1 MNPRLPYPIT
11 TPADLL
17 ALVPSVLGFHPE
29 DSLVLVVTAGEV
41 GQLHARIDLPGLD
54 EAGVAE
60 VVDTVLTAVTR
71 SGAREVAMVVYSAD
85 EMLAEDLV
93 DHLVDILE
101 VRRVDVVCAIR
112 ADGER
117 WYSLDCNPAYFS
129 AEGESYDVSSHP
141 ITAQSVLD
149 GRVTFGSRE
158 ALADSL
164 VGTDLDALEA
174 VGEAAEEAARRFRSA
189 GRHPLGSGA
198 PEVARALLLTEGS
211 WVRER
216 VRRFVQT
223 GEPLDDHEVGRM
235 VSALMRIDVRDVAWA
250 EMTRSEARN
259 HVELWRD
266 VVRRTPSDLLAAPAA
281 LLAFAAW
288 LAGDG
293 ALAWCAVERC
303 QEVEPDY
310 NMAALVSQALA
321 GAVHPST
328 WLPIPPE
335 DLPLFAG

>member
-1 MNPRLPYPIT
+1 MNPRLPYPVT
-11 TPADLL
+11 SPADLL

-29 DSLVLVVTAGEV
+29 DSLVLVVTAGKV
-41 GQLHARIDLPGLD
+41 GQLHARIDLPGD
-54 EAGVAE
+54 DGARMAE
-60 VVDTVLTAVTR
+60 VVDTLLTAVSR
-71 SGAREVAMVVYSAD
+71 SGAREVAMVAYSDD
-85 EMLAEDLV
+85 ERLAEDLV
-93 DHLVDILE
+93 DHLVDVLE
-101 VRRVDVVCAIR
+101 MCGVDVACAIR

-117 WYSLDCNPAYFS
+117 WYSLDCHPAWFS
-129 AEGESYDVSSHP
+129 VEGETYDLSSHP

-149 GRVTFGSRE
+149 GRVTFGSRQ

-174 VGEAAEEAARRFRSA
+174 VGEAAEEAARRFKSA
-189 GRHPLGSGA
+189 GRHPVGPGA
-198 PEVARALLLTEGS
+198 PEGARAFLLIEGS

-223 GEPLDDHEVGRM
+223 GEPLDDNEVGRM
-235 VSALMRIDVRDVAWA
+235 VTALMSIDVRDVAWA
-250 EMTRSEARN
+250 EMTRSEALT

-288 LAGDG
+288 LAGEG

-303 QEVEPDY
+303 HEADPDY
-310 NMAALVSQALA
+310 SMAALISQALA

-328 WLPIPPE
+328 WQPIPPE